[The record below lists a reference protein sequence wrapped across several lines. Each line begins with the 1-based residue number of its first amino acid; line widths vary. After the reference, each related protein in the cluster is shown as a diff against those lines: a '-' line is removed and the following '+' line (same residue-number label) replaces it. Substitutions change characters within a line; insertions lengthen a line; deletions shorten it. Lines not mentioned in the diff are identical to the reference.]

1 MRHARRV
8 ARLSRTSEHREATL
22 ANMARNLVR
31 HGRIHTT
38 VTKGKE
44 AQRVVDRLVS
54 LGKDGSVH
62 ARRQAYRVLQ
72 DRDLVKRLFAEL
84 APQFLDCS
92 GGYTRLLKLS
102 IRPGDGAHVALLE
115 LTRLPATESPR
126 TPKAVAQKSAPSAT
140 KTPSPTS
147 QAPSTKRAKDATTEE
162 PKKGKG
168 FFEGFREWFKPKQS
182 GPQP

>member
-31 HGRIHTT
+31 HGRIRTT

-72 DRDLVKRLFAEL
+72 DRDLVKRLFAEI
-84 APQFLDCS
+84 APQFLDCA
-92 GGYTRLLKLS
+92 GGYTRVLKLS

-115 LTRLPATESPR
+115 LTRLPATETPR
-126 TPKAVAQKSAPSAT
+126 ASKTAAQKTAPSAP
-140 KTPSPTS
+140 KKPSATP
-147 QAPSTKRAKDATTEE
+147 QAPSAKDEPEE

>member
-1 MRHARRV
+1 
-8 ARLSRTSEHREATL
+8 
-22 ANMARNLVR
+22 MARNLVR

-72 DRDLVKRLFAEL
+72 DRDLVKRLFADI

-102 IRPGDGAHVALLE
+102 IRPGDGAHAALLE
-115 LTRLPATESPR
+115 LTRLPATERPR
-126 TPKAVAQKSAPSAT
+126 APKAAPSAT
-140 KTPSPTS
+140 KAPSPT
-147 QAPSTKRAKDATTEE
+147 PSTKPAEDATTEE